1 MIAEIGRTR
10 IKLSFSFAATVTLML
25 YLCDEGVVLTTLS
38 ASLFH
43 EAGHLFFLRLF
54 GEIPTDIE
62 FSAFGMRITR
72 PAHSALSY
80 KKETVVALGGIIF
93 NLFAAALCSAFF
105 SAEKS
110 NPLFLATPVN
120 IIVAAVNSLPNRYL
134 DAGRALYYLLLGTV
148 SQETAERIL
157 DTVSYAFTLLLFL
170 FWLFFSLFVK
180 VNVSLGA
187 VTLYLVLITFKRK
200 VGK

>member
-10 IKLSFSFAATVTLML
+10 IRLSFSFAATVTLML

-43 EAGHLFFLRLF
+43 EAGHLFFLRAF

-72 PAHSALSY
+72 PPHSALSY

-110 NPLFLATPVN
+110 NPLSLATPVN

-180 VNVSLGA
+180 VNISLSA

>member
-25 YLCDEGVVLTTLS
+25 YLCDESVVLTTLS

-43 EAGHLFFLRLF
+43 EAGHLFFLRAF

-62 FSAFGMRITR
+62 LSAFGMRITR
-72 PAHSALSY
+72 PPHSRLSY
-80 KKETVVALGGIIF
+80 KNEAVVALGGIIF
-93 NLFAAALCSAFF
+93 NLFAAVLCAVIYTAKDSLLL
-105 SAEKS
+105 SLS
-110 NPLFLATPVN
+110 VPVN

-134 DAGRALYYLLLGTV
+134 DAGRALYYLLLGRV

-157 DTVSYAFTLLLFL
+157 DTASYAFALLLFL

-180 VNVSLGA
+180 INVSLGA